1 MPATLFELKDN
12 LQTIGA
18 QMNKIDDELVDKANN
33 PKTTAKELTDLQNTK
48 ETLQKRF
55 DIVKK
60 QFDEQ
65 DTKQKALLRAKGQ
78 NNQNNDPK
86 QRKINA
92 FASVIKDVMNKS
104 AKYDQDRFKDALT
117 VGTTAPGGD
126 NNGNGEA
133 FLPIN
138 ISSDLISE
146 PFKENPLR
154 NDATYSQV
162 TNLVIPRISVEFG
175 DAFNALADGDAA
187 KEAEVKGEQ
196 VKFGRFESKVRIGL
210 SDAIMIGTNT
220 ALVQYVNDA
229 LLNGASQAELI
240 RAFATAPA
248 TGEEHMSFYDASNA
262 IASITA
268 DDTYLGVKKALADL
282 DDAYADNAKV
292 YMSRADYYDMIEKLA
307 NGSTTLYGA
316 QPEEVLGAPVVFTSR
331 AAKPVVGDFSL
342 YHANYDPQSS
352 IMEQYKDYQKGI
364 NYFQVTLYYD
374 AQVKLASAFR
384 IVNVAP
390 KA

>member
-1 MPATLFELKDN
+1 MTATLFELKDN
-12 LQTIGA
+12 LQTVGEQI
-18 QMNKIDDELVDKANN
+18 NKIDDQLNEKAMD
-33 PKTTAKELTDLQNTK
+33 TQATAEDLTGLQNTK

-55 DIVKK
+55 DILKGQFDQADKK
-60 QFDEQ
+60 Q
-65 DTKQKALLRAKGQ
+65 KNSLKAQAG
-78 NNQNNDPK
+78 NTIADPK
-86 QRKINA
+86 QKKVEA
-92 FASVIKDVMNKS
+92 YAKVIKQVMDKG
-104 AKYDQDRFKDALT
+104 AKYGQSEFKQAMT
-117 VGTTAPGGD
+117 AATTAPGGD
-126 NNGNGEA
+126 NNDNGEA

-138 ISSDLISE
+138 VSSDLISE
-146 PFKENPLR
+146 PFKQNPLR
-154 NDATYSQV
+154 DDATYSQV
-162 TNLVIPRISVEFG
+162 TNLVIPRISVDFG
-175 DAFNALADGDAA
+175 DSFDAIADGDAA
-187 KEAEVKGEQ
+187 KEAEAKGEQ

-210 SDAIMIGTNT
+210 SDAIMLGTNS
-220 ALVQYVNDA
+220 ALVQYVNSA

-240 RAFATAPA
+240 RAFATTSA
-248 TGEEHMSFYDASNA
+248 TGEGHMSFYDASNA
-262 IASITA
+262 IVSITA
-268 DDTYLGVKKALADL
+268 DDTYLGIKKALADL

-331 AAKPVVGDFSL
+331 ATKPVVGDFSL

-374 AQVKLASAFR
+374 AQIKLASAFR
-384 IVNVAP
+384 LVDVAP